1 MERVIFGRLVQELR
15 REHRDEH
22 GRVWTQEFLSHKTG
36 LPKRTIERIEEGS
49 LKHIDANILTCLA
62 DALELTS
69 MERKE
74 FFFAAM
80 GMNSQRLTS
89 FKSDHLH
96 IFDTLAQRIAAINL
110 PAFVND
116 VFGDVVLVNMA
127 LLRLLAVP
135 DAASKQDENPLTK
148 DNINSSVFSP
158 ESTFRPLLGDQWV
171 KIAHLNMQ
179 FFRGISLRYRLH
191 SHFQQLLPELLR
203 YPAFKRYWEQA
214 PLEENDLSPDSIP
227 YVYEHPTFGPL
238 AYLANI
244 SVSAT
249 RMGELYTT
257 VYLPMDHVTR
267 QVFDGIVAQYGN
279 QVMRCAPWPKDE
291 MDERS
296 VAS

>member
-1 MERVIFGRLVQELR
+1 MQRAVFGRLVQELR

-49 LKHIDANILTCLA
+49 LKHIDANILTSLA

-74 FFFAAM
+74 FVFAAM
-80 GMNSQRLTS
+80 GMDSRRLAS

-96 IFDTLAQRIAAINL
+96 IFDTLAQRLAAINL

-116 VFGDVVLVNMA
+116 VFGDAVLVNMA
-127 LLRLLAVP
+127 LLRLLAIP
-135 DAASKQDENPLTK
+135 DQASKQAESPLTRN
-148 DNINSSVFSP
+148 NINRSVFAPQS
-158 ESTFRPLLGDQWV
+158 SFRPLLGDQWV
-171 KIAHLNMQ
+171 QIAHLNMQ

-191 SHFQQLLPELLR
+191 PHFQQLLPELLR

-227 YVYEHPTFGPL
+227 YVYEHPAYGPL

-257 VYLPMDHVTR
+257 VYLPMDQPTR
-267 QVFDGIVAQYGN
+267 QVFDAIVAEHGN
-279 QVMRCAPWPKDE
+279 QVLRYTTWPKDG
-291 MDERS
+291 MDDRS
-296 VAS
+296 AES

>member
-1 MERVIFGRLVQELR
+1 MERAIFGQLVQELR
-15 REHRDEH
+15 REHRDEQ
-22 GRVWTQEFLSHKTG
+22 GRPWTQELLSRKTG

-49 LKHIDANILTCLA
+49 LKHVDANILTSLA

-80 GMNSQRLTS
+80 GMNSQQLAS

-96 IFDTLAQRIAAINL
+96 IFDTLAQRLAAIHL

-127 LLRLLAVP
+127 LFGLLAP
-135 DAASKQDENPLTK
+135 NGSTKQDESPLTK
-148 DNINSSVFSP
+148 NNLNSSIFAP
-158 ESTFRPLLGDQWV
+158 ESSIRPLLGEQWGH
-171 KIAHLNMQ
+171 IAHLNMQ

-191 SHFQQLLPELLR
+191 PHFQQLLPELLR

-227 YVYEHPTFGPL
+227 YVYEHPAFGPL

-249 RMGELYTT
+249 RMGELYST
-257 VYLPMDHVTR
+257 VYLPMDQATR
-267 QVFDGIVAQYGN
+267 QVFDAIVAQYGN
-279 QVMRCAPWPKDE
+279 QVVRRAPWPKDE
-291 MDERS
+291 MDQRL